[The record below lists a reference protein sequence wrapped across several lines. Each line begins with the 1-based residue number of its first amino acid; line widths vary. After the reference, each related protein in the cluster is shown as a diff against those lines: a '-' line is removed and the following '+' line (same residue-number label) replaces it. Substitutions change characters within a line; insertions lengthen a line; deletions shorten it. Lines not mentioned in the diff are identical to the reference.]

1 MATLNEK
8 LQTRVDNT
16 TVLRDVTRGFKVW
29 SIDDIFFG
37 KDEKGKHVPN
47 VGDLVVETEGGT
59 IRFKK
64 VIAVNENTWIATLSP
79 LYQDRDVREEETQ
92 FHAVGPGYHS
102 ETFRLFYD
110 NSVVPHTLMMDS
122 MAHLYGEDVSYIKI
136 FKGYDISQS
145 GRVISQY
152 RSNENERY
160 SENVPVYKLGTRFDD
175 NNAIKRPVVCHTT
188 EHLEDG
194 DVVTIV
200 AYTQS
205 GIEASVRRFIVAHTA
220 NIRRL
225 ENSTLYV
232 ADVELVSPF
241 ISASDDRLLEFPSNM
256 QRDGLF
262 TMARV
267 IMSDG
272 SHRLVTIDG
281 NKVSLLGLD
290 HVISTL
296 PHETASIALVYHLGP
311 NELAWNASSGK
322 NRHVTTVYRYRTLDV
337 DGSYTVKI
345 TVVPE
350 WISVNSGYR
359 LRYFLFNLERTYMME
374 ITDLVEYGI
383 DSEPFN
389 GRRYGVVQHLAVA
402 INLDKLGIGLKSF
415 RHVQTLSIALRGNPE
430 EFYEPYVINYFGED
444 TQNLKPILL
453 HVNHDSRLVNTAHNT
468 VIRIHSDNV
477 PVKTEQQTIEQYLM
491 DTVLTHSYKYARPV
505 YDRNTEANAI
515 TPTHVRI
522 RLPDGQTYMGTIR
535 DLANGIN
542 RYTSEEDRR
551 NLTVGTTLLIEWLA
565 VTNLATGTPQE
576 NELILDVTPA
586 IIKSREE
593 A

>member
-415 RHVQTLSIALRGNPE
+415 RHVQTFSIALRGNPE

-453 HVNHDSRLVNTAHNT
+453 HVNHDSRLVNAAHNT